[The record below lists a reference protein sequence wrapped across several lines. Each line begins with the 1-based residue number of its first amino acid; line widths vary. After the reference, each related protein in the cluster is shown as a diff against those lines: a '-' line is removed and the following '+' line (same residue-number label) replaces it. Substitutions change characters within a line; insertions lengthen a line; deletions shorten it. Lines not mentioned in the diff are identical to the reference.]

1 MKILKIVNEA
11 ARAAV
16 VLAAILPFEA
26 WASDGETASSE
37 ETIIFIR
44 HGEKPKQGL
53 GQLDCQGLNRAL
65 ALPKVLEAQFG
76 KPTAIFAPNP
86 SMEKNDGG
94 KTYDY
99 VRPLATIEPSAIY
112 FGLPVDT
119 SYGFAETGK
128 LKEALERPDYHDAKI
143 VVAWEHRLIDV
154 IVKELM
160 IAHGGAA
167 DAAPEWQSADFDSIY
182 VVTINW
188 PSASSQTET
197 GSSIA
202 FKHMNEGL
210 NDRPKVCP

>member
-1 MKILKIVNEA
+1 VETSKIANKAVSAALAISAVMPYEA
-11 ARAAV
+11 SAADS
-16 VLAAILPFEA
+16 EN
-26 WASDGETASSE
+26 TSSA

-76 KPTAIFAPNP
+76 KPAAIFAPNP
-86 SMEKNDGG
+86 SQVKDDGG
-94 KTYDY
+94 KSYDY

-119 SYGFAETGK
+119 TYGFAETDK
-128 LKEALERPDYHDAKI
+128 LKEALEQPDYRGAKI

-154 IVKELM
+154 LAKKLM
-160 IAHGGAA
+160 QTHGGAE
-167 DAAPEWQSADFDSIY
+167 DAVPEWQGADYDSIY

-188 PSASSQTET
+188 PSNSITFKLMSQ
-197 GSSIA
+197 
-202 FKHMNEGL
+202 GL
-210 NDRPKVCP
+210 NGLPTACPA